1 MWWKKAEEKMKLWF
15 IHFFQG
21 SNLNCFKKKKK
32 SNNLIWWYH
41 RRSGIAML
49 PPTSSKWFQVVASGL
64 GGMQGLEW
72 TATSQPRN
80 TAFLKAC
87 HSPWERN
94 TSQKESQG
102 VMRAKSLGWAAT
114 SETKVRA
121 QPRLGVPLVFS
132 VAFGRPHCESKT
144 CCPVL
149 ETSPCFQDLH
159 CHVPFLWGSLVLV
172 SCTVKFSA
180 NQLVH
185 FV

>member
-1 MWWKKAEEKMKLWF
+1 MTPFGGFTGDRAL
-15 IHFFQG
+15 Q
-21 SNLNCFKKKKK
+21 CF
-32 SNNLIWWYH
+32 LQ
-41 RRSGIAML
+41 L
-49 PPTSSKWFQVVASGL
+49 PASGCTTTSAL
-64 GGMQGLEW
+64 GGMQRVEW

-87 HSPWERN
+87 HSQWERN

-102 VMRAKSLGWAAT
+102 GIRAKSLRWAAT

-121 QPRLGVPLVFS
+121 QPRLDVPLVFS
-132 VAFGRPHCESKT
+132 IALPRPHCESKT
-144 CCPVL
+144 SFPVL
-149 ETSPCFQDLH
+149 QTSPCFQDLH
-159 CHVPFLWGSLVLV
+159 GHIPFLWGRLVLV